1 MKKRLLL
8 VRNSDSPTLE
18 YIDTNR
24 DHQEIVL
31 LQNGVFLS
39 NLKENSAK
47 LLENDVKARKIEGN
61 ESLIS
66 YDELLDLILWSDQ
79 IITI

>member
-8 VRNSDSPTLE
+8 VRNPDAPALE

-24 DHQEIVL
+24 ENQEIVL
-31 LQNGVFLS
+31 LQNGVFSS
-39 NLKENSAK
+39 NLRGNGAK
-47 LLENDVKARKIEGN
+47 LLENDVKARKLEEN
-61 ESLIS
+61 ENLIN

>member
-8 VRNSDSPTLE
+8 VRNPDSPALE

-24 DHQEIVL
+24 EKQEIVL
-31 LQNGVFLS
+31 LQNGVFSS
-39 NLKENSAK
+39 NLMEKGAK
-47 LLENDVKARKIEGN
+47 LLENDVKARKIEEN
-61 ESLIS
+61 ENLIN
-66 YDELLDLILWSDQ
+66 YDELLDLIVWSNQ

>member
-8 VRNSDSPTLE
+8 VRNPSAPALE

-24 DHQEIVL
+24 ENQEIVL
-31 LQNGVFLS
+31 LQNGVFSS
-39 NLKENSAK
+39 NLKEKSAK
-47 LLENDVKARKIEGN
+47 LLEDDVKARKLEENGN
-61 ESLIS
+61 LIN
-66 YDELLDLILWSDQ
+66 YDELLDLVLWSDQ

>member
-8 VRNSDSPTLE
+8 VRNPDAPTLE

-24 DHQEIVL
+24 KNQEIVL
-31 LQNGVFLS
+31 LQNGVFSS
-39 NLKENSAK
+39 NLKEKGAK
-47 LLENDVKARKIEGN
+47 LLENDVKARKLKENGN
-61 ESLIS
+61 LIN

>member
-8 VRNSDSPTLE
+8 VRNSDSPALE

-24 DHQEIVL
+24 ENQEIVL

-39 NLKENSAK
+39 NLKEKGAK
-47 LLENDVKARKIEGN
+47 SLENDIKARKLEENGN
-61 ESLIS
+61 LIN